1 MEDFLGLLTD
11 PQHSLQRKHQSN
23 KGEPKAS
30 CDKSHSPRVCEQRF
44 YPGVPG
50 IYEYAKAD
58 TYQEHRIFRY
68 RFEKIVHSPEV
79 RYTF

>member
-1 MEDFLGLLTD
+1 MLLAD
-11 PQHSLQRKHQSN
+11 PQHSLQGKHQTN
-23 KGEPKAS
+23 KGEPKES
-30 CDKSHSPRVCEQRF
+30 YGNGHSQRIREERL

-58 TYQEHRIFRY
+58 TYQEHRIFGY
-68 RFEKIVHSPEV
+68 RFKKIVHSSEV

>member
-1 MEDFLGLLTD
+1 VYLAD
-11 PQHSLQRKHQSN
+11 PQHSLQGKHQTN
-23 KGEPKAS
+23 EGEPKKS

-44 YPGVPG
+44 DPSVPG

-58 TYQEHRIFRY
+58 TYQEHRIFGY
-68 RFEKIVHSPEV
+68 RFKKIVHSSEV